1 MGPYPLP
8 SILFITLLLMIGLF
22 FFLRGSIK
30 DRTTTLMLR
39 APLPEGELIEQLQT
53 YFSQRAYR
61 LIASDP
67 QAKTAVFEGFVQ
79 PSLFL
84 ALFLSG
90 LSGIGLLCLSLV
102 LGLAIPQV
110 GRIWLALLGFAPLT
124 GWLYWQRAGRLE
136 QVSLQMQPPTPTAT
150 DLRITA
156 HRDELIALRSELP
169 LELLEA
175 D

>member
-8 SILFITLLLMIGLF
+8 SILFITLLLTIGLV

-30 DRTTTLMLR
+30 DRTTTLTLR
-39 APLPEGELIEQLQT
+39 ASLPEGELIGQLQS

-61 LIASDP
+61 LVASDP
-67 QAKTAVFEGFVQ
+67 QARTAVFEGFVQ

-84 ALFLSG
+84 ALFLS
-90 LSGIGLLCLSLV
+90 LLAGIGILCLALV
-102 LGLAIPQV
+102 LSMAIPQV
-110 GRIWLALLGFAPLT
+110 GQAWLALLVLAPLT
-124 GWLYWQRAGRLE
+124 GWVYWQRVGRLE
-136 QVSLQMQPPTPTAT
+136 QVSLQVQPPTAAAT
-150 DLRITA
+150 DLRITG
-156 HRDELIALRSELP
+156 HRDELIALQAALP